1 MRPMDYREHPVPA
14 ALRRHVRCVWR
25 LRDSAHPGAVRTIY
39 PDGCCELIAHL
50 GDPPHA
56 FDARTGWRPQARQ
69 LFAAQQRTA
78 VRLRASAAVDCVGVR
93 LQPAASAAVVDAPG
107 NWRDRIADLAE
118 IDAGFAA
125 RFAAATR
132 SHVDANDAALW
143 TLLEERLLRYAP
155 DARIEAAIAEL
166 DATGGRA
173 RIEATATFVGMGL
186 RSFQKRFLECV
197 GLGAKEY
204 ARLLRLQATIRALDG
219 DDSPL
224 SQLAVDAGFADQAHA
239 TRELARL
246 TGLTPARLRAALRND
261 REGDDTIRLAAAFVR
276 GRA

>member
-1 MRPMDYREHPVPA
+1 MDYREHPVPP

-25 LRDSAHPGAVRTIY
+25 LRDHAHPDAVRTIY

-50 GDPPHA
+50 GEPPHA

-78 VRLRASAAVDCVGVR
+78 VRLRAAVDCVGVR

-125 RFAAATR
+125 RFAAAAR

-143 TLLEERLLRYAP
+143 ALLEERLLRYAP
-155 DARIEAAIAEL
+155 DARIETAIAEL
-166 DATGGRA
+166 AATGGRA

-224 SQLAVDAGFADQAHA
+224 SQLASDAGFADQAHA

-246 TGLTPARLRAALRND
+246 TGLTPARLRAALRSD